1 MGNDCKMRNVKE
13 DDLIAEICNV
23 LGWTVDEYRME
34 REIERVDVFD
44 DRIEIKLAA
53 LEESA

>member
-1 MGNDCKMRNVKE
+1 MRNVKE

-34 REIERVDVFD
+34 REIERVDVLD